1 MSHGVWQL
9 TVKGDFAAAHALR
22 CYHGKCEN
30 LHGHNYTVEIVV
42 EGEELLPGAE
52 YLCDFT
58 ELKVLLKEITNSLDH
73 RYLNETPP
81 FDRLNPSSEN
91 LARYIWQQMSSRLP
105 HHVRMVR
112 ATVAETPKQSATYF
126 ERRSSEQN

>member
-9 TVKGDFAAAHALR
+9 TVRGDFAAAHALR

-58 ELKVLLKEITNSLDH
+58 ELKVLLKEMVAFFVARIVSLGIDMAGM
-73 RYLNETPP
+73 YLLLEIFKFGKMPAKIIVNVIVIVANYVFSKLFVFKKNGEVKNEK
-81 FDRLNPSSEN
+81 R
-91 LARYIWQQMSSRLP
+91 
-105 HHVRMVR
+105 
-112 ATVAETPKQSATYF
+112 
-126 ERRSSEQN
+126 